1 MTERIVEGAVE
12 LYASDAEHMY
22 ARLSTLRQ
30 ALRRR
35 GGAIVAIRWSGLD
48 RGRSALVRYEVPCA
62 PSGT

>member
-1 MTERIVEGAVE
+1 MTEQTVERAVE
-12 LYASDAEHMY
+12 LHASDAEHLF

-48 RGRSALVRYEVPCA
+48 QGRSALVRYEVPCH
-62 PSGT
+62 PFGR